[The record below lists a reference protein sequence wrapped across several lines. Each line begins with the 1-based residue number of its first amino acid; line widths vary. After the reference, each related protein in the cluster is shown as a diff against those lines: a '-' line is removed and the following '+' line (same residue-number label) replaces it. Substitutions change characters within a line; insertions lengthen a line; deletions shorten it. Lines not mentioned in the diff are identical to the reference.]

1 MPKFLKKMI
10 TYSRFF
16 LLSRY
21 LRSISRMF
29 TDNSQNSFPGLV
41 ANQLLD
47 KTRLQPLGL
56 LLALIIA
63 IALPTADGQAA
74 PVNPSRSPNLTP
86 VAQPSPPPAL
96 LQATIQDLARRT
108 KISAK
113 QIQVK
118 SATAKT
124 WPNGCLGLA
133 RQEEMC
139 TQMLVS
145 GWQIVLGHGQHT
157 WRYRID
163 QTGKNLRLES

>member
-1 MPKFLKKMI
+1 MI

-16 LLSRY
+16 LLSRS
-21 LRSISRMF
+21 LRLISCIF
-29 TDNSQNSFPGLV
+29 TDNLQNSFPNLV
-41 ANQLLD
+41 ASQLLN

-56 LLALIIA
+56 LLSLIIA
-63 IALPTADGQAA
+63 ITLPTADSQAA
-74 PVNPSRSPNLTP
+74 PGHPSHSPPATP
-86 VAQPSPPPAL
+86 KTQPSPSPAL

-108 KISAK
+108 KIPVK

-118 SATAKT
+118 SAIAKT

-133 RQEEMC
+133 RKEEMC

-157 WRYRID
+157 WRYRTD

>member
-1 MPKFLKKMI
+1 MI

-21 LRSISRMF
+21 LRSISSIF
-29 TDNSQNSFPGLV
+29 TEDFQGKRTF
-41 ANQLLD
+41 LLD
-47 KTRLQPLGL
+47 KRPQIRLQPFCWL
-56 LLALIIA
+56 LFLILA

-108 KISAK
+108 KIPVK

-133 RQEEMC
+133 RKEEMC

-145 GWQIVLGHGQHT
+145 GWQIILGHGQHT
-157 WRYRID
+157 WRYRTD

>member
-1 MPKFLKKMI
+1 M
-10 TYSRFF
+10 
-16 LLSRY
+16 
-21 LRSISRMF
+21 
-29 TDNSQNSFPGLV
+29 N
-41 ANQLLD
+41 
-47 KTRLQPLGL
+47 KTRLQPFCL
-56 LLALIIA
+56 LLFLILA
-63 IALPTADGQAA
+63 IALPTADSQAA
-74 PVNPSRSPNLTP
+74 PVHPNHSPNATP
-86 VAQPSPPPAL
+86 LAQPSPSPAL

-108 KISAK
+108 KIPVK

-133 RQEEMC
+133 RKEEMC

-157 WRYRID
+157 WRYRTD

>member
-1 MPKFLKKMI
+1 MPKFFKKMI

-63 IALPTADGQAA
+63 IALPTADSQAA
-74 PVNPSRSPNLTP
+74 PGQPSHSPQATSKT
-86 VAQPSPPPAL
+86 QPSPSPAL

-145 GWQIVLGHGQHT
+145 GWQIILGHGQHT
-157 WRYRID
+157 WRYRTD

>member
-1 MPKFLKKMI
+1 MI

-21 LRSISRMF
+21 LRSISRIF
-29 TDNSQNSFPGLV
+29 TDNSQKSFPGLV
-41 ANQLLD
+41 ASQLLN

-56 LLALIIA
+56 LLSLIIA
-63 IALPTADGQAA
+63 IALPNADSQAA
-74 PVNPSRSPNLTP
+74 PVHPSHSPQTTSKT
-86 VAQPSPPPAL
+86 QPSPSPAL

-108 KISAK
+108 KIPVK

-118 SATAKT
+118 SAIAKT

-133 RQEEMC
+133 RKEEMC

-157 WRYRID
+157 WRYRTD